1 MDVLL
6 GVRDL
11 LSELAS
17 TREECIVLDPAL
29 ISRANAELIAARL
42 AEFPRA
48 VVAFSSVSTAA
59 LESSVILAQ
68 RTQARF
74 VFRGTPDER
83 SALERA
89 LLVIPDSA
97 LGPALVSAMGQ
108 NLDRLPPTLRERV
121 DAMFQSGDGP
131 FSPDALA
138 ASCALA
144 RRSLDRYLADAGLV
158 TSRRLIEGAR
168 VASAYRAITTSRTPL
183 VQIAVMLG
191 YKSQRTLDAQIALLL
206 DTSSGK
212 LRASPLPIEDAAQF
226 LARRLTTRNAAKA
239 HRPARPRRISSDG
252 VPSLKLVGDSHDSR
266 ASRTASGD
274 R

>member
-1 MDVLL
+1 M
-6 GVRDL
+6 
-11 LSELAS
+11 
-17 TREECIVLDPAL
+17 LDPAL
-29 ISRANAELIAARL
+29 ITRSQAEQIAGRL

-97 LGPALVSAMGQ
+97 LGPALLSAMRE
-108 NLDRLPPTLRERV
+108 NLDRLPPTLRDRV
-121 DAMFQSGDGP
+121 EAMFYSGDGP

-138 ASCALA
+138 ASSALS

-168 VASAYRAITTSRTPL
+168 VASAYRAITASRTPL

-206 DTSSGK
+206 DTGSGK
-212 LRASPLPIEDAAQF
+212 LRATPLPVDDAARF
-226 LARRLTTRNAAKA
+226 LAGRLTTRRTAAT
-239 HRPARPRRISSDG
+239 HSRPARPRRISSDG
-252 VPSLKLVGDSHDSR
+252 VPSLKLVGDSRATR